1 MKNILQIAFAEL
13 GVHEFTGAEHNPVI
27 VKYAKEAGFTN
38 ITDDETPWCSI
49 FVNWCCVQAG
59 LQRTHKANAR
69 SWLSVGV
76 PVDGPFPGDVAILW
90 RDSPGSWQGHVGF
103 FCGFSKDRTQVF
115 LLGGNQRNSVSVQAF
130 DAGKV
135 LGFRRLTASGNLEIP
150 KPTLKLRSSGNEV
163 MKLQTILNEMG
174 FNCGS
179 VDGVFGPKTEA
190 KLIAFQK
197 QVGLNE
203 ATGVYDQKTKDKL
216 ESIYQS

>member
-13 GVHEFTGAEHNPVI
+13 GVQEIAGPSHNPVI
-27 VKYAKEAGFTN
+27 VKYATEAGFTN

-49 FVNWCCVQAG
+49 FVNWCCEKAG

-69 SWLSVGV
+69 SWLSVGN
-76 PVDGPFPGDVAILW
+76 PVDNPFPGDVVVLW
-90 RDSPGSWQGHVGF
+90 RDSPESWQGHVGL
-103 FCGFSKDRTQVF
+103 FCGYSKDKTQLF
-115 LLGGNQRNSVSVQAF
+115 ILGGNQRNSVSVQAF

-135 LGFRRLTASGNLEIP
+135 LGFRRLSASGNLEIP
-150 KPTLKLRSSGNEV
+150 KPELKLKSSGTEV

-197 QVGLNE
+197 QVGLTQAN
-203 ATGVYDQKTKDKL
+203 GVFDQKTKDKM
-216 ESIYQS
+216 ESIFQS